1 MNKSIKPTK
10 IGDILFTDKGWRK
23 VTKTKPLEFSEDV
36 IALPRPRGF

>member
-1 MNKSIKPTK
+1 MNKSINPPK